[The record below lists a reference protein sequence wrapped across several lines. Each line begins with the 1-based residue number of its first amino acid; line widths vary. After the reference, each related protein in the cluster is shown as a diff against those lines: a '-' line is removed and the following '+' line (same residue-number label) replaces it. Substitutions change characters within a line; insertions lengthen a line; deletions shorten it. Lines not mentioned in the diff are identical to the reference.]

1 MIKTYVIDTNVLIQ
15 APYAVNCFEDNQI
28 VLPVAVLEELDDLKK
43 ADGERGANARKAIRI
58 LEELRQNAD
67 LLAGV
72 GLESGGSLR
81 VEKNFVDVALPP
93 DLPDDKMDNRIL
105 KVCKGLAE
113 QLGKN
118 GPDTDVHQSRQV
130 ILVTKDILLRI
141 KAQIIGIRAEDFMT
155 EQVPGRDGQY
165 TGRAEVY
172 APEES
177 FKDFKKRESRSARFI
192 WRTRTAAAAC
202 PGYGK
207 TNSS

>member
-1 MIKTYVIDTNVLIQ
+1 M
-15 APYAVNCFEDNQI
+15 
-28 VLPVAVLEELDDLKK
+28 
-43 ADGERGANARKAIRI
+43 
-58 LEELRQNAD
+58 
-67 LLAGV
+67 